1 MRAPQQRR
9 SRRATEGRSPG
20 PQADYYDLTTA
31 AVAALRRCRYLTQVL
46 RWIAIELLFA
56 LGAAEVIRLPF
67 VVGSSSGGSRFY
79 VHSAHKISYSSW
91 VLHYI
96 VSFVPVFPV
105 QPGGQSQERLLGR
118 PGDARSDCQCE
129 CPIPAHR
136 LPLHW
141 QIPHVLFSLASRSKV
156 TIPYDHTADEV
167 FFLT

>member
-31 AVAALRRCRYLTQVL
+31 AVAALRRSRYLTQVL

-79 VHSAHKISYSSW
+79 VHAAHKILYSGC

-105 QPGGQSQERLLGR
+105 QPSGHSQEKFFGKTRS
-118 PGDARSDCQCE
+118 ARSGCE
-129 CPIPAHR
+129 
-136 LPLHW
+136 
-141 QIPHVLFSLASRSKV
+141 
-156 TIPYDHTADEV
+156 
-167 FFLT
+167 